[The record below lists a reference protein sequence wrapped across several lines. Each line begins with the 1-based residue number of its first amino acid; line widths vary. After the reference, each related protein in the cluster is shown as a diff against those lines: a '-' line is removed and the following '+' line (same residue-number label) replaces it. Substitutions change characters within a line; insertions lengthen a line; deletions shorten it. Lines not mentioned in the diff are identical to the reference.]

1 VRRREP
7 AGQAAAEYTALLLV
21 VAVLLAVGTV
31 AVQGVGERV
40 VDALRAGLCIVGGD
54 VCRSSDAAAAGLEPC
69 VTSARSERE
78 DTTLDIALVRF
89 GEHGQWQLA
98 LRSDGQALVTRI
110 AGSQLGGT
118 VGVGVSF
125 SPAGVEAQAGAALV
139 AHFNGGHAWR
149 FPDARSAAAFLDRA
163 MSGSPAGEP
172 DVVWHAIG
180 SRVDGHAGVA
190 LAQLARAGID
200 AGAGSA
206 IGVRTDGA
214 RRTLTLDVDV
224 ADLRL
229 AAVLPGIAAASGKQ
243 RSWVA
248 DVSWEGGKARELA
261 LRAAT
266 GDGGRLEE
274 LTVRLDLREPGNRA
288 VAERLLRPGAS
299 TFADVRALSERIQ
312 TDGVIERSVYAG
324 TERQRGFSASAK
336 LGVALGLAHRRI
348 TSERRLVDAVAWI
361 RGGPPQR
368 RLDCLSV

>member
-89 GEHGQWQLA
+89 GEQGQWQLA

-149 FPDARSAAAFLDRA
+149 FPTRAPRPPSSTAR
-163 MSGSPAGEP
+163 
-172 DVVWHAIG
+172 
-180 SRVDGHAGVA
+180 
-190 LAQLARAGID
+190 
-200 AGAGSA
+200 
-206 IGVRTDGA
+206 
-214 RRTLTLDVDV
+214 
-224 ADLRL
+224 
-229 AAVLPGIAAASGKQ
+229 
-243 RSWVA
+243 
-248 DVSWEGGKARELA
+248 
-261 LRAAT
+261 
-266 GDGGRLEE
+266 
-274 LTVRLDLREPGNRA
+274 
-288 VAERLLRPGAS
+288 
-299 TFADVRALSERIQ
+299 
-312 TDGVIERSVYAG
+312 
-324 TERQRGFSASAK
+324 
-336 LGVALGLAHRRI
+336 
-348 TSERRLVDAVAWI
+348 
-361 RGGPPQR
+361 
-368 RLDCLSV
+368 